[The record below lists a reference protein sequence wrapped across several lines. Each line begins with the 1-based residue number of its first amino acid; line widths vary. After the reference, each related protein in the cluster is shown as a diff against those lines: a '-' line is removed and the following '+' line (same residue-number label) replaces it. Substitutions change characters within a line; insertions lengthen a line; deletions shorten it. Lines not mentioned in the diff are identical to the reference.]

1 MTDAR
6 IFAPAA
12 ARNSAA
18 IMEAMRGLA
27 PTRGEAL
34 EIASGSGEHAVA
46 IAAALPG
53 LTWRPTDIAPDRLAS
68 IDAWVAHAGLTNVA
82 PAAPFNAVTERW
94 TGPPVDMTFAANIL
108 HLIDEASARAVVET
122 MAAALKPGG
131 VFMIYGPFL
140 REDGFA
146 SEGDRAFDVR
156 LRAEGPGGYK
166 LVETVE
172 EWMRAAGVEGV
183 ARRKMPAN
191 NLVLWGM
198 RPTLR
203 FSVIPAQAGTSRR

>member
-12 ARNSAA
+12 ARNAA
-18 IMEAMRGLA
+18 AVVEAMRDLA
-27 PTRGEAL
+27 PATGEAL

-53 LTWRPTDIAPDRLAS
+53 LTWRPTDIQPDRLAS
-68 IDAWVAHAGLTNVA
+68 IDAWAAHEGLATIA
-82 PAAPFNAVTERW
+82 PAAALNAVTERW
-94 TGPPVDMTFAANIL
+94 TGAPVDLTFAANIL

-131 VFMIYGPFL
+131 RFMTYGPFL
-140 REDGFA
+140 RADGFA
-146 SEGDRAFDVR
+146 SDGDRAFDAR
-156 LRAEGPGGYK
+156 LKIENPGGGYK

-172 EWMRAAGVEGV
+172 DWMRAAGLGDL
-183 ARRKMPAN
+183 ARREMPAN
-191 NLVLWGM
+191 NLILHG
-198 RPTLR
+198 
-203 FSVIPAQAGTSRR
+203 IKA